1 MKVRIV
7 STGRTVPQ
15 QRVTTEALERDHGM
29 KAGELLTA
37 TGVSCR
43 FQCDQET
50 QVELAATACRIALSN
65 ASIDRAQIDLVISG
79 ASVPYQPIPATAPL
93 VMREIG
99 MKDGTAC
106 AFDINSTCLSFLTA
120 LETAAMRIDAGLCTR
135 ALVFS
140 SEIASSALPWQE
152 QPDVAALF
160 GDGAAAAVLE
170 PSAHDDT
177 GVIVASLMRSYPSAW
192 EACGIGAGGTRYHF
206 DNDREAFVQ
215 NAKFAMDGKELFR
228 ITSRHFPSFLDELLD
243 RAGWARDEVHLVI
256 PHQASPLAL
265 DHMVRGS
272 GFAPDRVV
280 NLAAEFG
287 NQIAASIPFALD
299 MAREDGRFA
308 RGDKLLL
315 VGTSAG
321 VSFGGMALVW

>member
-7 STGRTVPQ
+7 STGRALPRQ
-15 QRVTTEALERDHGM
+15 EVTTNILEGNLGLEAN
-29 KAGELLTA
+29 ELLDA
-37 TGVSCR
+37 TGVACR
-43 FQCDQET
+43 YYCGQET
-50 QVELAATACRIALSN
+50 QVELAATACRAALNSAN
-65 ASIDRAQIDLVISG
+65 IDAAQIDLVLSG
-79 ASVPYQPIPATAPL
+79 ASVPFQPIPATAPL

-99 MKDGTAC
+99 IKDGAAG
-106 AFDINSTCLSFLTA
+106 AFDVNSTCLSFLTA
-120 LETAAMRIDAGLCTR
+120 LETAAMRISAGLCKR

-140 SEIASSALPWQE
+140 SEIASCALPWCE
-152 QPDVAALF
+152 HPKVAALF

-177 GVIVASLMRSYPSAW
+177 GVILASLMRSYPSVW

-206 DNDREAFVQ
+206 DNDREAFIR
-215 NAKFAMDGKELFR
+215 NAKFSMDGKELFR
-228 ITSRHFPSFLDELLD
+228 ITSRRFPTFLDELLA
-243 RAGWARDEVHLVI
+243 RAGWARDDVQLVI

-265 DHMVRGS
+265 EHLVRGS
-272 GFAPDRVV
+272 GFAPDRVINIV
-280 NLAAEFG
+280 TDFG

-299 MAREDGRFA
+299 KAREEGRIA

-321 VSFGGMALVW
+321 VSFGGMAMVW